1 MKMDK
6 KNNIKKI
13 FNNIFNKPY
22 KDFNNIQRKF
32 FTILNEITDEKI
44 IDCIFEIFILFQEVK
59 NNEKSI
65 IIKEL
70 KKTLKERGINLG

>member
-1 MKMDK
+1 MDK

-13 FNNIFNKPY
+13 FNNIFNKQY

-32 FTILNEITDEKI
+32 FTILDENTDEKI